1 MESELLQL
9 ILIFVAGLL
18 SGALIMLL
26 WNKLSSGSAS
36 PSGVKQ
42 EYQDYQDKVEA
53 HFEET
58 SKKFKDM
65 TEQYQDL
72 YKHLSVGAT
81 SLCRPDSV
89 AAVLADKSEDT
100 LKIES
105 KELTDAEKEAQLKEQ
120 QARAAKEKVDRAIAE
135 ESKNKKN
142 VADTPKQSTADEK
155 PAVDSKPVADKAA
168 ESAKDLSESAKGLSE
183 SAKGLKEDVK
193 KAT

>member
-9 ILIFVAGLL
+9 IVVFVVGLI

-36 PSGVKQ
+36 PAGLKQ
-42 EYQDYQDKVEA
+42 EYQDYQEKVET

-58 SKKFKDM
+58 SKKFQDM

-89 AAVLADKSEDT
+89 AAALADESQAQV
-100 LKIES
+100 KIEK
-105 KELTDAEKEAQLKEQ
+105 KEEVVEATSEAEMAVE
-120 QARAAKEKVDRAIAE
+120 
-135 ESKNKKN
+135 
-142 VADTPKQSTADEK
+142 EK
-155 PAVDSKPVADKAA
+155 PAEDGAAKA
-168 ESAKDLSESAKGLSE
+168 ESDVSAEDSASGDDKESEEKE
-183 SAKGLKEDVK
+183 SSDSIKSS
-193 KAT
+193 

>member
-36 PSGVKQ
+36 PAGVKQ
-42 EYQDYQDKVEA
+42 EYQEYQDKVEA

-58 SKKFKDM
+58 SKKFQDM

-89 AAVLADKSEDT
+89 AAVLADKSDDT
-100 LKIES
+100 LKLES
-105 KELTDAEKEAQLKEQ
+105 KVLTKEEKEAQLKEE
-120 QARAAKEKVDRAIAE
+120 QARAAKEKVDKAIAE
-135 ESKNKKN
+135 EAKNKEGSSAEAKDSS
-142 VADTPKQSTADEK
+142 VDK
-155 PAVDSKPVADKAA
+155 PASDEQA
-168 ESAKDLSESAKGLSE
+168 
-183 SAKGLKEDVK
+183 KEDTK
-193 KAT
+193 KTT